1 MKAVYRV
8 IQNYSEK
15 EHGRLEHPKR
25 IIKCVK
31 SFKKGDVFEPK
42 TFVTEHMNDLGKNG
56 KLSKRGNQWT
66 VTEAIKVGRTI
77 GLLERMKS
85 EPISFE
91 DFAKL
96 ETVAYFASQ
105 P

>member
-8 IQNYSEK
+8 VQNYSEK
-15 EHGRLEHPKR
+15 EHGRLDHPKR

-31 SFKKGDVFEPK
+31 SFKKGAVFEPK
-42 TFVTEHMNDLGKNG
+42 TLVKTYFNEIGNEE

-85 EPISFE
+85 EPS
-91 DFAKL
+91 
-96 ETVAYFASQ
+96 S
-105 P
+105 